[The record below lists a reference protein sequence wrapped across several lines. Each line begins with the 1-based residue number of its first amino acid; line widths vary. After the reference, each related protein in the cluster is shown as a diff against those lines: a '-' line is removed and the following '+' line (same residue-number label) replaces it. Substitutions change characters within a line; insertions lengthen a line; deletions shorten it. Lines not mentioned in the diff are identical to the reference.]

1 MLVVRTEG
9 GFVVRLDAG
18 EEVRGSRAAVVVRE
32 GIAGGC
38 ISGIGTLRNTTI
50 GYFDRERREYD
61 KRRIDAEMELVSLS
75 GNITWVDG
83 EHHPMIHA
91 HVTLAGP
98 DFVSIGG
105 HLFSG
110 EIAVTG
116 ELFVIPTEVR
126 IAREFDERT
135 GLKLIHGGSGN

>member
-9 GFVVRLDAG
+9 GYVVRMDAG
-18 EEVRGSRAAVVVRE
+18 EEVLASLADFVLRE
-32 GIAGGC
+32 GIAGGS
-38 ISGIGTLRNTTI
+38 IS
-50 GYFDRERREYD
+50 
-61 KRRIDAEMELVSLS
+61 ELVSLS

-83 EHHPMIHA
+83 EDHPMIHA
-91 HVTLAGP
+91 HVTLAGA
-98 DFVSIGG
+98 DFVAIGG

-126 IAREFDERT
+126 LSRELDERT
-135 GLKLIHGGSGN
+135 GLKLIHGGLGIE